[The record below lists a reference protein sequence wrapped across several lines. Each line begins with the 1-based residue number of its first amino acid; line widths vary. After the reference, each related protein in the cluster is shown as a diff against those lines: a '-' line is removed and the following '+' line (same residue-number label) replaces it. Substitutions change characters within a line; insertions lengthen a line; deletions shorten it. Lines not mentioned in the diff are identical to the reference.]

1 MAIEFD
7 ADKHIYTVDGVVTP
21 SVTQIL
27 DILSYEEFGKI
38 DRSTL
43 DYASRRGTA
52 VHECTEAIDLDMPCE
67 VDTEIE
73 PYVRAYLD
81 FLHDYKPKWDRVEEI
96 VSCLDDNYSFCGTID
111 RTGYFGDRY
120 VIVDIKTSTPSRLTY
135 IKVCLQTYLYN
146 LCIPE
151 HADMWVL
158 FLKKD
163 GTYNLI
169 NCEEWWKKN
178 TSKPLYSTVY
188 ELLDAYKLIQEIK
201 AKGKKK

>member
-7 ADKHIYTVDGVVTP
+7 AEKHIYTVDGIVTP

-38 DRSTL
+38 DKSTL

-52 VHECTEAIDLDMPCE
+52 VHEATESIDLGLPFELDYE
-67 VDTEIE
+67 TE
-73 PYVRAYLD
+73 PYIRAYCD
-81 FLHDYKPKWDRVEEI
+81 FLRDYKPSWDRIEEI
-96 VSCLDDNYSFCGTID
+96 VSCLDDNYSFCGTVD
-111 RTGYFGDRY
+111 RTGWFGDKY
-120 VIVDIKTSTPSRLTY
+120 VVMDIKTSTPSRLTY
-135 IKVCLQTYLYN
+135 IKVCLQTYLYY
-146 LCIPE
+146 LCITE

-169 NCEEWWKKN
+169 NCVDWWDKN
-178 TSKPLYSTVY
+178 MNKPLYSTVY

-201 AKGKKK
+201 TKGKKK